1 MVMSLSLL
9 LQFAGVFAGTRVLSL
24 NVNIL
29 GVILLTFIP
38 ILVTNFVPGLAG
50 LLIAIISYVVIIKK
64 LDSSATGFQMMGIL
78 IISIALQAFVINQ
91 VLVPMFN

>member
-1 MVMSLSLL
+1 MVMSISML
-9 LQFAGVFAGTRVLSL
+9 LQFAGIFAGTRVLSL
-24 NVNIL
+24 NINIL

-38 ILVTNFVPGLAG
+38 VLVTNFIPGLTG

-64 LDSSATGFQMMGIL
+64 LDNSATGFQMMGIL
-78 IISIALQAFVINQ
+78 IVSITIQALVINQ